1 MAEKKSNTADSR
13 ARAWATVVYPESMPE
28 NFFDII
34 GELKVPVLVSPLH
47 DKDINPTGEEKKA
60 HYHVLMYFE
69 GKKSQAQVTELVK
82 TFSGVGCEKVASLR
96 GYARYLC
103 HLDNPEKHQYSVEDV
118 RAFGG
123 IDYMSTIGLPT
134 DRYKAIGEMMDF
146 IDEQGITSYA
156 KLLRYARNNRYDWF
170 RILCD
175 NSTYTIKEYLKSIT
189 WENSLDDK

>member
-1 MAEKKSNTADSR
+1 MSEKKSMSSDSR
-13 ARAWATVVYPESMPE
+13 ARAWASVVYPESMPE

-34 GELKVPVLVSPLH
+34 GEMKVPVLVSPLH

-69 GKKSQAQVTELVK
+69 GKKSLSQVSEL
-82 TFSGVGCEKVASLR
+82 TSSFGGVGCEKVASLR

-103 HLDNPEKHQYSVEDV
+103 HLDNPEKHQYSVEEV

-156 KLLRYARNNRYDWF
+156 KLLRYSRNNRFDWF